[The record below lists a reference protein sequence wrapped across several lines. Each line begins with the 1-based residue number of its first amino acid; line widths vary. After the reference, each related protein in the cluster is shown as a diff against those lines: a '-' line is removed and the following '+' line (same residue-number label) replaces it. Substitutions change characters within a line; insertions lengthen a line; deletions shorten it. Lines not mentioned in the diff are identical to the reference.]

1 MIFFFSEINTTR
13 LAARSR
19 KEKTKHRLNARIRVV
34 LTDPDPYVKKFGS
47 RSAFKKKAE
56 SQISKLPEFPEY

>member
-1 MIFFFSEINTTR
+1 MIFLFFSEINATR

-19 KEKTKHRLNARIRVV
+19 KEKTKQRFNARIRVV

-47 RSAFKKKAE
+47 RSALKKKAE
-56 SQISKLPEFPEY
+56 SQISKLPEFPE